1 MDLNG
6 VNINPLRKFWLCY
19 RLFCR
24 NVVKDVQPF
33 DFIKRNVIQQLAY
46 KAKHI
51 RQINGVLIMFFEI

>member
-6 VNINPLRKFWLCY
+6 VNINALRKFWLCH

-24 NVVKDVQPF
+24 NVVKDIQPF

-46 KAKHI
+46 KTKCI
-51 RQINGVLIMFFEI
+51 RQINGGLIMFFEI